1 MNYSAETPKQTVI
14 NEIELFLNN
23 EGFRIIEKDDQ
34 RPWGGYFKIDEEQ
47 IHEFLA
53 AFFPGL
59 RQDDLFGFA
68 RLSPK
73 ILLVAPGKRLSW
85 QYHLRRS
92 ELWRVIGGEVGV
104 VISDTDEEDEKR
116 TLHVGDEIELRQG
129 ERHRLTGLETWG
141 VVAEIWKHIDKAHPS
156 DEGDIVRLQDDFGR

>member
-1 MNYSAETPKQTVI
+1 MIYTAETPKETVI
-14 NEIELFLNN
+14 EKTEQYLKNQ
-23 EGFRIIEKDDQ
+23 GFRIIEKNDQ
-34 RPWGGYFKIDEEQ
+34 KPWGGYFRIDEEQ
-47 IHEFLA
+47 THEFLA
-53 AFFPGL
+53 AFFPNR

-73 ILLVAPGKRLSW
+73 ILLVAPKNRLSW

-92 ELWRVIGGEVGV
+92 ELWRVVGGEAGV
-104 VISDTDEEDEKR
+104 VISDTDEEKERK
-116 TLHVGDEIELRQG
+116 TLRKGEEIELRQG
-129 ERHRLTGLETWG
+129 ERHRLVGLETWG